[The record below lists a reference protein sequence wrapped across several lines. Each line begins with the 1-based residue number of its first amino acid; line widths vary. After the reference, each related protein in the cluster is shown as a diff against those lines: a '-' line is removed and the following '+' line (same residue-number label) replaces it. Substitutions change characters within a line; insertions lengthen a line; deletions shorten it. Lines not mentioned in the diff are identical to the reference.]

1 MNIISRSIVGGILI
15 VGGLGIIVFSFFSGF
30 FILAY
35 GVPILIVGI
44 IILFNKNE
52 DKIERIK
59 MKGGKKK

>member
-52 DKIERIK
+52 DIIERIK